1 MSVNPANLHVTSRR
15 QALARCSRTALAA
28 LAFAH
33 GVSRAQTPT
42 PARTRKLALV
52 IGNGGYRQGA
62 LKNPVG
68 DARAVA
74 DSLRP
79 LGFEVTLLTDAT
91 LADMIEAMR
100 QFTARAADAAVRLL
114 FFAGHGLQSRGRN
127 YLLPVDADI
136 QGEDDVARRSA
147 DVGEL
152 VERLGRVPQGINL
165 VILDACRNNPFSG
178 GEVLGPDG
186 RRLKFRGTPVR
197 GLAAIDAP
205 VGTMVAFST
214 APGGVALD
222 NPAEPHSL
230 YTKHLLA
237 QVQTPGLPVELLF
250 KQVRVNVARDTQRLQ
265 VPWESSSLTGEFC
278 FKVDGAGGC
287 SVTWPAPTPQGGSSV
302 AR

>member
-1 MSVNPANLHVTSRR
+1 MQATTQTATPLSRR
-15 QALARCSRTALAA
+15 QTLARCAQAGLAV
-28 LAFAH
+28 LAGVH
-33 GVSRAQTPT
+33 GVAAAQ
-42 PARTRKLALV
+42 ARTRKLALV
-52 IGNGGYRQGA
+52 IGNGNYRNGA

-79 LGFEVTLLTDAT
+79 LGFEVTVLTDAT
-91 LADMIEAMR
+91 LAEMLEAMR
-100 QFTARAADAAVRLL
+100 QFTGRAADAAVRLM

-136 QGEDDVARRSA
+136 RDEDDVARRSA

-152 VERLGRVPQGINL
+152 VDRLGRVQQGINI

-186 RRLKFRGTPVR
+186 RRLKFRGVPSR

-205 VGTMVAFST
+205 AGTMVAFST

-222 NPAEPHSL
+222 NPAEAHSL
-230 YTKHLLA
+230 YTRHFIEH
-237 QVQTPGLPVELLF
+237 VQTPGLPVELLF
-250 KQVRVNVARDTQRLQ
+250 KQVRVRVAQDTQRMQ

-278 FKVDGAGGC
+278 FKTDGAGGC
-287 SVTWPAPTPQGGSSV
+287 SVTRLAPA
-302 AR
+302 R

>member
-1 MSVNPANLHVTSRR
+1 MPTLPIAAPDPLGFSRR
-15 QALARCSRTALAA
+15 QALWLALAA
-28 LAFAH
+28 LPIAH
-33 GVSRAQTPT
+33 GPAWAQA
-42 PARTRKLALV
+42 PAPASAKTRKLALV
-52 IGNGGYRQGA
+52 IGNGRYRQGA
-62 LKNPVG
+62 LKNPAG
-68 DARAVA
+68 DARAVS

-91 LADMIEAMR
+91 LAEMIEAMR
-100 QFTARAADAAVRLL
+100 QFTTRAADAAVRLL

-136 QGEDDVARRSA
+136 QAEDDVARRSA

-152 VERLGRVPQGINL
+152 VDRLGRVPHGINL

-186 RRLKFRGTPVR
+186 RRLKFRGVPSR

-222 NPAEPHSL
+222 NPTEPHSL
-230 YTKHLLA
+230 YTKHFIA

-278 FKVDGAGGC
+278 FRTDGAGGC
-287 SVTWPAPTPQGGSSV
+287 SVANLGPA
-302 AR
+302 R

>member
-1 MSVNPANLHVTSRR
+1 MLSFSAAPRRVPSRR
-15 QALARCSRTALAA
+15 QALRRYSQVTLAT

-33 GVSRAQTPT
+33 GISPAQTSA

-52 IGNGGYRQGA
+52 IGNGAYRQGA

-91 LADMIEAMR
+91 LAGMIEAMR

-152 VERLGRVPQGINL
+152 VDRLGRVQHGINL

-186 RRLKFRGTPVR
+186 RRLKFRGTPAR

-237 QVQTPGLPVELLF
+237 HVQTPGLPVELLF

-278 FKVDGAGGC
+278 FKADGAGGC
-287 SVTWPAPTPQGGSSV
+287 SVARLAPG
-302 AR
+302 